1 MVLVYDD
8 CTAKKQP
15 IRDGDIGKCV
25 LNALKMEESKGKTY
39 ELGGP
44 HVLSML
50 EIHEIIF
57 NTLKFKPHLAY
68 VNKEWA
74 LKASEYLYNF
84 EFFGKD
90 YITKKSLD

>member
-1 MVLVYDD
+1 
-8 CTAKKQP
+8 
-15 IRDGDIGKCV
+15 
-25 LNALKMEESKGKTY
+25 MEESKVKILIIQGKTY

-74 LKASEYLYNF
+74 LKASEYIYNF

-90 YITKKSLD
+90 YITKSILSFKIKESIE